1 MTALKFPSVLTQYF
15 PFNGG
20 LDQVTPPIQMFEG
33 GLRYGVNV
41 EIGVRGGYTTCFGYE
56 RYSGQTRPSSA
67 TYARLGVTLSATVN
81 VGDVVTNAAVTAF
94 GTVIAIESATV
105 LVLTKI
111 TGVFTAAQLKVGAA
125 VVGSSTGAQAT
136 GSAATAALDASY
148 TALAANVYR
157 ALVTQVPGSGGIL
170 GVHQYGGHVYAFRNN
185 ALATA
190 TVMHVE
196 SSVGWTAVALG
207 REMAFTSGGTY
218 EIAEGNVITG
228 ATSGATATVKRI
240 AMTSGTWAAGTAAGT
255 LIFAS
260 QTGNF
265 SAAENLNV
273 GATLNV
279 ATVTA
284 NSTAITLLPNG
295 RYDFKN
301 WNFGGQLGTLRMY
314 GCDGVNKGFEF
325 DGTVYVP
332 IHTGMNVDAPAYM
345 EIHKNALFFAFASS
359 VQFSG
364 PGSPY
369 QFSPIFGAAE
379 IACGDD
385 VTDLQSLPG
394 SATVGAM
401 TIKTKN
407 GTFVLYGNDDTD
419 FNLVPYNYEVGCE
432 PFTMQVMNSAM
443 SGAISFDTQG
453 LSTLVATQNF
463 GNFVNGIISDKIL
476 PFMNGKVGLAT
487 ASCIVRKKNQYRLF
501 FSDGDA
507 VFVTYSGDKIQGMT
521 TMTFPHDVTCI
532 SSQEGSSGREEI
544 YFGSSDGYVRQ
555 AEIGTSF
562 DGQAIN
568 WLAYL
573 TYNHF
578 KGPRQLKTFR
588 KAAMEVSGSGYAA
601 FNMTSSLG
609 YGSSEFVQASSQSLS
624 ASLTSSFW
632 DSFQFDAFVWD
643 GSSLSPAEGDLYG
656 TAENISLLFSG
667 ASDAYQPITLNSTII
682 HYTQRRLLR

>member
-1 MTALKFPSVLTQYF
+1 MQIKIQLPPVLTQYF

-20 LDQVTPPIQMFEG
+20 LDQVTPPIQMYDG
-33 GLRYGVNV
+33 ALRYGVNV

-56 RYSGQTRPSSA
+56 RYSGQTRPSTA

-81 VGDVVTNAAVTAF
+81 VGDVVTNAAATVF

-111 TGVFTAAQLKVGAA
+111 TGVFTAATLKVGAA
-125 VVGSSTGAQAT
+125 VVGSSTGAQAA
-136 GSAATAALDASY
+136 GSAATPALDAAY

-157 ALVTQVPGSGGIL
+157 ALVTIVPGSGAIL
-170 GVHQYGGHVYAFRNN
+170 GVHQYNGHVYAFRNN

-190 TVMHVE
+190 AVMYVD
-196 SSVGWTAVALG
+196 SPAGWTAVSLG

-218 EIAEGNVITG
+218 EIAEGDVITG
-228 ATSGATATVKRI
+228 ATSAATATVQRV
-240 AMTSGTWAAGTAAGT
+240 ALTSGTWAAGTAAGT
-255 LIFAS
+255 LVFAS
-260 QTGNF
+260 QTGTF

-273 GATLNV
+273 GANLNV

-314 GCDGVNKGFEF
+314 GCDGANKAFEF

-332 IHTGMNVDAPAYM
+332 IHTGMPVDAPKYM
-345 EIHKNALFFAFASS
+345 EIHKNALFLAFGSS
-359 VQFSG
+359 VQYSG
-364 PGSPY
+364 PGLPY
-369 QFSPIFGAAE
+369 EFSPIFGAGE
-379 IACGDD
+379 LTCGDD
-385 VTDLQSLPG
+385 ITDLLSMPG
-394 SATVGAM
+394 SETVGAM
-401 TIKTKN
+401 AIKTKN
-407 GTFVLYGNDDTD
+407 GTFVLYGNDEDD
-419 FNLVPYNYEVGCE
+419 FNLVPYSYESGCE
-432 PFTMQVMNSAM
+432 PFTMQLINGVM
-443 SGAISFDTQG
+443 SFDTQG
-453 LSTLVATQNF
+453 LSTLATTQKF
-463 GNFVNGIISDKIL
+463 GNFVDSIVSDKIT

-487 ASCIVRKKNQYRLF
+487 ASCVVRKKNQYRVF

-507 VFVTYSGDKIQGMT
+507 VFVSYAGDKMQGMT
-521 TMTFPHDVTCI
+521 TMSFPHDVTCI
-532 SSQEGSSGREEI
+532 SSQEGASGREEI

-601 FNMTSSLG
+601 FNMSSSIG
-609 YGSSEFVQASSQSLS
+609 YGSAEFAQIANQTLSSSLS
-624 ASLTSSFW
+624 SSFW
-632 DSFQFDAFVWD
+632 DTFTWDLFMWD
-643 GSSLSPAEGDLYG
+643 GTGLSPSEGDLYG
-656 TAENISLLFSG
+656 TAENISLLFSNS
-667 ASDAYQPITLNSTII
+667 SDAYQPITLNSAII
-682 HYTQRRLLR
+682 HYTPRRLLR